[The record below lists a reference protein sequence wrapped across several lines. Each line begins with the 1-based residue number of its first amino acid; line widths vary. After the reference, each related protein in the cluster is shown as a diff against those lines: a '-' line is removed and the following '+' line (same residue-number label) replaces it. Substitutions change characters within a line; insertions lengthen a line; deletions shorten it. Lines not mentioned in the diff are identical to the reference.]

1 MLNRTLTL
9 RPAQALTFAVL
20 LNRRAD
26 KCQKPQVEE
35 ERRRCDWC
43 GRTQADGRKF
53 SRCGKCLR
61 VFYCSK
67 ECQVAGWREHK
78 GYCE

>member
-1 MLNRTLTL
+1 M
-9 RPAQALTFAVL
+9 AVL
-20 LNRRAD
+20 LNQRAR
-26 KCQKPQVEE
+26 KCRNPPLE

-67 ECQVAGWREHK
+67 ECQVAGWRGHK
-78 GYCE
+78 AGCE

>member
-1 MLNRTLTL
+1 L
-9 RPAQALTFAVL
+9 
-20 LNRRAD
+20 
-26 KCQKPQVEE
+26 E

-67 ECQVAGWREHK
+67 ACQVEGWTEHK
-78 GYCE
+78 AGCE